1 MKETTLNAN
10 GRLPVWRRV
19 CYGFTDA
26 GGNFTFS
33 IISSYLMVFYTD
45 VVGLTPLVISTI
57 MLVARIWDA
66 INDPMMGVIADKT
79 KSRWG
84 RYRPYLLFAAPILG
98 VMTVLTFCTPHLF
111 GFSQILYCAL
121 TYILCG
127 MAYTATSVAGV
138 SLANVLSPNN
148 QERITLISFRGAI
161 SNVASLITSAAMMPI
176 ILHFGGGDA
185 SSADG
190 YFYAALIFSIAG
202 TICYWIAFAGTKEVI
217 NPVAEGKKVSVKE
230 SLMTAFQDKNVRSL
244 LVGYLIYMCGVFG
257 RVGIMVYF
265 FLYVVEQPTW
275 MATASVVMTIAMMA
289 PNFITPFLT
298 KRFEKRNLIAAF
310 LVLGFIGGVIMFLGG
325 NMSSLP
331 VICFGTALFH
341 GCGAGVGGF
350 AYGLI
355 AEIIDDMEV
364 RTGNRADAIVS
375 SVTSFAVKL
384 GNAIAGSAG
393 IAVLVAVG
401 YVANEVQS
409 AATKTSMNAVINI
422 VPGVLY
428 LIAIIP
434 FALIKMNNK
443 KAAENTKILQERRVA
458 GNDTGGIT
466 C

>member
-1 MKETTLNAN
+1 MRETTIDEN

-45 VVGLTPLVISTI
+45 VVGLTPLAISTI
-57 MLVARIWDA
+57 MLAARIWDA
-66 INDPMMGVIADKT
+66 VNDPMMGVIADKT

-84 RYRPYLLFAAPILG
+84 RYRPYLLFASPLLAIL
-98 VMTVLTFCTPHLF
+98 TVLTFTKPNLF
-111 GFSQILYCAL
+111 GMSQILYCAG

-127 MAYTATSVAGV
+127 MAYTATSVAAV

-161 SNVASLITSAAMMPI
+161 SNIASLITSAAMMPI
-176 ILHFGGGDA
+176 ILYFGDGDA
-185 SSADG
+185 SSPDG
-190 YFYAALIFSIAG
+190 YFYAAVIFSVAG
-202 TICYWIAFAGTKEVI
+202 TICYWIAFGGTKEVI
-217 NPVAEGKKVSVKE
+217 NPVAEGKNVSVKE
-230 SLMTAFQDKNVRSL
+230 SLLTAFKDGNVRAL
-244 LVGYLIYMCGVFG
+244 LIGYLIYMCGVFG

-265 FLYVVEQPTW
+265 FIYVVEQPAW
-275 MATASVVMTIAMMA
+275 MATASVIMTFAMMV
-289 PNFITPFLT
+289 PNFITPLLT
-298 KRFEKRNLIAAF
+298 KRFEKRKLIMMF
-310 LVLGFIGGVIMFLGG
+310 LVLGFFGGVVMFIGG
-325 NMSSLP
+325 NMSNLF
-331 VICFGTALFH
+331 VICLGTALFH

-393 IAVLVAVG
+393 IALLVAVG
-401 YVANEVQS
+401 YTANEIQS
-409 AATKTSMNAVINI
+409 TATQTAMNAVINI
-422 VPGVLY
+422 IPGILF

-434 FALIKMNNK
+434 FTMIKMNNQK
-443 KAAENTKILQERRVA
+443 ATDNSRILSERRKAAKEQLE
-458 GNDTGGIT
+458 TGV
-466 C
+466 